1 MDSKFCTSISCIDGR
16 IQMPITQWLKKN
28 YGVDYVDTITEPG
41 VDKMFSNPDKIEELK
56 AKASISVNA
65 HGSKIIVVSG
75 HHDCAGNP
83 VSRQE
88 HIEQIRVAVST
99 IKSWNLPVKVIGAW
113 VNERWELEIL

>member
-1 MDSKFCTSISCIDGR
+1 
-16 IQMPITQWLKKN
+16 MPITQWLKKN

>member
-1 MDSKFCTSISCIDGR
+1 
-16 IQMPITQWLKKN
+16 MPITQWLKKN
-28 YGVDYVDTITEPG
+28 HGVDYVDTITEPG
-41 VDKMFSNPDKIEELK
+41 VDKMFSNPGKIEEIK

-65 HGSKIIVVSG
+65 HGSKIIIVSG

-88 HIEQIRVAVST
+88 HIEQIKGAVST
-99 IKSWNLPVKVIGAW
+99 IESWNLPVKVIGAW